1 MQRKEKINKIINVIG
16 LLLILGSALF
26 SFYFIYNKYHD
37 KQETEKIIEEL
48 FIDEEVI
55 PTPEVEITETPQVET
70 PKNNEIHLTNN
81 YLGYIELSNYGIKR
95 LITTGT
101 DKKTLDKNLVGM
113 LSSSANL
120 DDEVGNVILA
130 GHSTSNVFQKL
141 HYMKIGDQIKI
152 VTHKNTYFYRIIE
165 KHTINDTDMSYFHKV
180 EDKKILTLITCKNNG
195 NQRLIVIAELRG

>member
-1 MQRKEKINKIINVIG
+1 MRKKEKINKFINVIG
-16 LLLILGSALF
+16 LLLILESALF

-37 KQETEKIIEEL
+37 KKETEKIIDKL
-48 FIDEEVI
+48 FIEEEVV
-55 PTPEVEITETPQVET
+55 PTPEVEVTETPKVET
-70 PKNNEIHLTNN
+70 PKQEIHLTNN

-101 DKKTLDKNLVGM
+101 DKATLDKNLVGT
-113 LSSSANL
+113 LSTSANL
-120 DDEVGNVILA
+120 DDEVGNVIMA

-141 HYMKIGDQIKI
+141 HYMRIGDQIKI
-152 VTHKNTYFYRIIE
+152 VTHKNTYFYKITE

-195 NQRLIVIAELRG
+195 NQRLIVIAELLRG

>member
-1 MQRKEKINKIINVIG
+1 MRKKEKINKFINVIG

-37 KQETEKIIEEL
+37 KKETEKIIDKL
-48 FIDEEVI
+48 FIEEEVV
-55 PTPEVEITETPQVET
+55 PTPEVEVTETPKVET
-70 PKNNEIHLTNN
+70 PKQEIHLTNN

-101 DKKTLDKNLVGM
+101 DKTTLDKNLVGT
-113 LSSSANL
+113 LSTSANL
-120 DDEVGNVILA
+120 DDEVGNVIMA

-141 HYMKIGDQIKI
+141 HYMRIGDQIKI
-152 VTHKNTYFYRIIE
+152 VTHKNTYFYKITE

-195 NQRLIVIAELRG
+195 NQRLIVIAELLRG

>member
-1 MQRKEKINKIINVIG
+1 MRKKEKINKFINVIG

-37 KQETEKIIEEL
+37 KKETEKIIDKL
-48 FIDEEVI
+48 FIEEEVV
-55 PTPEVEITETPQVET
+55 PTPEVEVTETPKVET
-70 PKNNEIHLTNN
+70 PKQEIHLTNN

-101 DKKTLDKNLVGM
+101 DKATLDKNLVGT
-113 LSSSANL
+113 LSTSANL
-120 DDEVGNVILA
+120 DDEVGNVIMA

-141 HYMKIGDQIKI
+141 HYMRIGDQIKI
-152 VTHKNTYFYRIIE
+152 VTHKNTYFYKITE
-165 KHTINDTDMSYFHKV
+165 EHTINDTDMSYFHKV

-195 NQRLIVIAELRG
+195 NQRLIVIAELLRG

>member
-1 MQRKEKINKIINVIG
+1 MRKKEKINKFISVIG
-16 LLLILGSALF
+16 LLLILGSALL

-37 KQETEKIIEEL
+37 KQETEKIIDEL
-48 FIDEEVI
+48 FIEKEVI
-55 PTPEVEITETPQVET
+55 PTPEVEVIETPKVET
-70 PKNNEIHLTNN
+70 PKQEIHLTNN

-101 DKKTLDKNLVGM
+101 DKATLDKNLVGM
-113 LSSSANL
+113 LSTSANL
-120 DDEVGNVILA
+120 DDEVGNVIMA

-152 VTHKNTYFYRIIE
+152 VTHKNTYFYKITE

-180 EDKKILTLITCKNNG
+180 EDNKILTLITCKNNG
-195 NQRLIVIAELRG
+195 SQRLIVIAELLRG

>member
-1 MQRKEKINKIINVIG
+1 MRKKEKINKFINVIG
-16 LLLILGSALF
+16 LLLILGSVLF

-37 KQETEKIIEEL
+37 KKETEKIIDKL
-48 FIDEEVI
+48 FIEEEVV
-55 PTPEVEITETPQVET
+55 PTPEVEVTETPKVET
-70 PKNNEIHLTNN
+70 PKQEIHLTNN

-101 DKKTLDKNLVGM
+101 DKATLDKNLVGT
-113 LSSSANL
+113 LSTSANL
-120 DDEVGNVILA
+120 DDEVGNVIMA

-141 HYMKIGDQIKI
+141 HYMRIGDQIKI
-152 VTHKNTYFYRIIE
+152 VTHKNTYFYKITE

-195 NQRLIVIAELRG
+195 NQRLIVIAELLRG